1 MIDFARARR
10 MMVDNQI
17 RTGDVT
23 DQHVLEAFL
32 AVPREAFLPDTQ
44 RTLAYRDRAVE
55 VEGRRGGGKRFLLD
69 PMVLAKLLQ
78 LADLEGARNALVVGC
93 ATGYS
98 AALVAELVGEVVAL
112 ESDAA
117 LVEVARKALAAS
129 QNVTV
134 VAGDLTQGWAGGAPY
149 DVVFLDGSVEF
160 VPEALQTQVRDGGR
174 LVAVVGTG
182 MAGKAMLYRRVDG
195 DFSGFPAFD
204 APAPALPGFQK
215 PPSFVF

>member
-1 MIDFARARR
+1 MDFARARQT
-10 MMVDNQI
+10 MVDTQI

-32 AVPREAFLPDTQ
+32 AVPREAFLPASQ

-55 VEGRRGGGKRFLLD
+55 VSGQRGGTKRFLQD

-78 LADLEGARNALVVGC
+78 LADLEDAPRVLVVGC

-98 AALVAELVGEVVAL
+98 AALVAELVGEVFAL
-112 ESDAA
+112 ESDPG
-117 LVEVARKALAAS
+117 LLEVARTALAAFPK
-129 QNVTV
+129 VTV
-134 VAGDLTQGWAGGAPY
+134 VAGELTAGCPAGAPY
-149 DVVFLDGSVEF
+149 DVIVIDGAVEF
-160 VPEALQTQVRDGGR
+160 VPEALRQQVREGGR
-174 LVAVVGTG
+174 LVAIVGTG
-182 MAGKAMLYRRVDG
+182 MSGKAMLFRRVDG

-204 APAPALPGFQK
+204 APAPPLPGFQK

>member
-1 MIDFARARR
+1 MDFARARQT
-10 MMVDNQI
+10 MVDTQI

-32 AVPREAFLPDTQ
+32 AVPREAFLAEPQ
-44 RTLAYRDRAVE
+44 RGLAYRDRAVQ
-55 VEGRRGGGKRFLLD
+55 VAGHRGEDKRFLLD

-78 LADLEGARNALVVGC
+78 LADLEEAGRALVVGC

-98 AALVAELVGEVVAL
+98 AALVAELVAEVVAL
-112 ESDAA
+112 ESDPA
-117 LVEVARKALAAS
+117 LAGIAREALAAAA
-129 QNVTV
+129 NVTV
-134 VAGDLTQGWAGGAPY
+134 VEGELTAGWPAGAPY
-149 DVVFLDGSVEF
+149 DVILVDGAVEF
-160 VPEALQTQVRDGGR
+160 VPEALQSQVREGGR
-174 LVAVVGTG
+174 LVAIVGTG

-204 APAPALPGFQK
+204 APAPPLPGFQK